1 MNIRSQIKKN
11 VHTLMLPTLLMVGL
25 FMLPGEFYAQQACN
39 IKPDPVKRKEWL
51 LQTQARML
59 EFTLQAPVPRVSPEF
74 IHYDTYTRISYQV
87 VKEGVI
93 YFGDNDWIYIVS
105 SNSHDQ
111 PEVGDLTVAM
121 DQDHNFYLNRGHV
134 CGGQARYICD
144 ELKEIKTS
152 ATFFSSF
159 KEDID
164 MQSWTR
170 WAN

>member
-1 MNIRSQIKKN
+1 MDSKLLIPKN
-11 VHTLMLPTLLMVGL
+11 LQLLILQVL
-25 FMLPGEFYAQQACN
+25 FTAGFLVQPALSDAQQPCT
-39 IKPDPVKRKEWL
+39 IKPDPAKRKEWL
-51 LQTQARML
+51 LQTQAKML
-59 EFTLQAPVPRVSPEF
+59 EFSLEAPVARLTAQFDKFE
-74 IHYDTYTRISYQV
+74 TNTRITYQV
-87 VKEGVI
+87 GKEGVI
-93 YFGDNDWIYIVS
+93 YFADNDWIYIVS

-134 CGGQARYICD
+134 CGGQARYFCD
-144 ELKEIKTS
+144 DLKEITTS

-164 MQSWTR
+164 MQTWTR